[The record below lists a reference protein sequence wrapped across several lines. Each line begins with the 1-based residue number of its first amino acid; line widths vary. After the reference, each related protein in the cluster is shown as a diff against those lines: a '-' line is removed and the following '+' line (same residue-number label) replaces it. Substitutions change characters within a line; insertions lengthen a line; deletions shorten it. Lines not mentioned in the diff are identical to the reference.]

1 MEDLGGIPS
10 RPARAHPSTPPTQ
23 LPSHCS
29 LAERSDR
36 RILNS
41 YFFGF
46 PSLFVYEISF
56 CLWIFPKEIKAC
68 IWKCRALCVFDR
80 YRFGKDPICTVR
92 GGGGGEAQNSLGK
105 VFVGSKPESKNGA
118 RKTEAPAAEPGHLD
132 SQSPFVC
139 QEYRAPLPETG
150 GKDAPR
156 ARP

>member
-1 MEDLGGIPS
+1 MCTKFLF
-10 RPARAHPSTPPTQ
+10 A
-23 LPSHCS
+23 
-29 LAERSDR
+29 
-36 RILNS
+36 
-41 YFFGF
+41 FGF
-46 PSLFVYEISF
+46 SQKKSRHAFGNVG
-56 CLWIFPKEIKAC
+56 
-68 IWKCRALCVFDR
+68 LCVFDR

-92 GGGGGEAQNSLGK
+92 GGVGGGEAQNSIGK
-105 VFVGSKPESKNGA
+105 VFVGSKPGSKNGA